1 MRRLLVCQRMAGPVS
16 GETSFSIAAADVPL
30 AFTSKPE
37 VMAGRTDPLCRSIA
51 WGAMIA
57 GSMVPMIFG
66 RSAGEDGYA
75 VPVAQV
81 LILVTTAVIL
91 SRSSRL
97 RPLSGFLLTIAILRL
112 GWSVI
117 APVLGDWAP
126 VQSLMSNLD
135 WGPKI
140 LVMRLLNVAGA
151 LLMLTTFVGRHVT
164 RDDLF
169 LQIGKLNSPVKPER
183 ILWFRSPLRWWH
195 LGPLIIVIFAM
206 AMTAFLFS
214 HLRPNFWQL
223 SQHWQLFP
231 WAVATAALN
240 AANEEFQFRCVPLA
254 HLRNVLPLHEAVW
267 LTALFF
273 GLAHYFGQPSG
284 WLGVVMATIAGFIWA
299 KSMVETRGVGWAF
312 GIHMLQDV
320 VIFYFLAMSMKN

>member
-1 MRRLLVCQRMAGPVS
+1 MSVSQQAAFPMAVAEATPALL
-16 GETSFSIAAADVPL
+16 
-30 AFTSKPE
+30 SKP
-37 VMAGRTDPLCRSIA
+37 AAIRADPWCRAIT
-51 WGAMIA
+51 WGAMLA
-57 GSMVPMIFG
+57 GSLLPTILG
-66 RSAGEDGYA
+66 HSAGEDGYA

-81 LILVTTAVIL
+81 LILVIAAVI
-91 SRSSRL
+91 SNRSTRFRSL
-97 RPLSGFLLTIAILRL
+97 TPFLLTIAILRL

-126 VQSLMSNLD
+126 VQGLMNDLD

-140 LVMRLLNVAGA
+140 FVTRLLNIAGA
-151 LLMLTTFVGRHVT
+151 LLMLTTFLGRNVT

-169 LQIGKLNSPVKPER
+169 LRIGKVNAPVKPER

-195 LGPLIIVIFAM
+195 LGPLIIVIFAA

-214 HLRPNFWQL
+214 NLRANFWQL
-223 SQHWQLFP
+223 TQHWQLFP

-254 HLRNVLPLHEAVW
+254 HLRHVLPLREAVW
-267 LTALFF
+267 LTSVFF

-284 WLGVVMATIAGFIWA
+284 WLGVAMATIAGFIWA
-299 KSMVETRGVGWAF
+299 KSMVETRGAGWAF
-312 GIHMLQDV
+312 GIHMIQDI
-320 VIFYFLAMSMKN
+320 VIFYFLAMSIK

>member
-1 MRRLLVCQRMAGPVS
+1 MAGPIS
-16 GETSFSIAAADVPL
+16 EEASFSIAVANVTRASL
-30 AFTSKPE
+30 AKPE
-37 VMAGRTDPLCRSIA
+37 GIAGRTDPLSRSIA
-51 WGAMIA
+51 WGAMLA
-57 GSMVPMIFG
+57 GSVVPIIFS
-66 RSAGEDGYA
+66 RVAGQDGSYS
-75 VPVAQV
+75 VPLAQV
-81 LILVTTAVIL
+81 LILVIAAVMV
-91 SRSSRL
+91 SRSNRL

-117 APVLGDWAP
+117 APVLGDWPP
-126 VQSLMSNLD
+126 VQSLMNNLD

-140 LVMRLLNVAGA
+140 FVSRLLNVAGA
-151 LLMLTTFVGRHVT
+151 LLMLATFVGRHVT

-169 LQIGKLNSPVKPER
+169 LRIGKLNAPVKPER

-214 HLRPNFWQL
+214 HLRPDFWQL

-254 HLRNVLPLHEAVW
+254 HLRNVLPVREALW
-267 LTALFF
+267 LTAIFF

-284 WLGVVMATIAGFIWA
+284 LVGIVMATIAGWIWA

-312 GIHMLQDV
+312 GIHMMQDV
-320 VIFYFLAMSMKN
+320 VIFYFLAMSMKS

>member
-1 MRRLLVCQRMAGPVS
+1 VRRLLVCQRMGGSVS
-16 GETSFSIAAADVPL
+16 EEAPFSVTVVGATP
-30 AFTSKPE
+30 AFVTEPE
-37 VMAGRTDPLCRSIA
+37 VTPGQVDPWCRVIA

-57 GSMVPMIFG
+57 GSMVPMIF
-66 RSAGEDGYA
+66 RRPSGEGGYS

-81 LILVTTAVIL
+81 LILVIAAVIL
-91 SRSSRL
+91 SRSSRFRL
-97 RPLSGFLLTIAILRL
+97 LSPFLFTIAILRL
-112 GWSVI
+112 GWSVV

-126 VQSLMSNLD
+126 VQSLMDDLD

-140 LVMRLLNVAGA
+140 FLTRLLNIVGA
-151 LLMLTTFVGRHVT
+151 LLMLTTFVGRYVT

-169 LQIGKLNSPVKPER
+169 LRVGKLNAPVKPER

-214 HLRPNFWQL
+214 HLRLDFWQL

-254 HLRNVLPLHEAVW
+254 YLRHVLPLGEGVW
-267 LTALFF
+267 LTAIFF

-284 WLGVVMATIAGFIWA
+284 WLGVAMATIAGFIWA
-299 KSMVETRGVGWAF
+299 KSMVETRGSGWAF
-312 GIHMLQDV
+312 GIHMLQDII
-320 VIFYFLAMSMKN
+320 IFYFLAMSMKN

>member
-1 MRRLLVCQRMAGPVS
+1 MAGPIS
-16 GETSFSIAAADVPL
+16 EETSFSFAVADVPP
-30 AFTSKPE
+30 ASPAKPE
-37 VMAGRTDPLCRSIA
+37 AISGRTDPLSRSIA
-51 WGAMIA
+51 WGAMLV
-57 GSMVPMIFG
+57 GSIVPIIFS
-66 RSAGEDGYA
+66 RVAGEAGFYS
-75 VPVAQV
+75 VPIAQV
-81 LILVTTAVIL
+81 LVLVIAAALV
-91 SRSSRL
+91 SRSNRL
-97 RPLSGFLLTIAILRL
+97 RPLSGFLLAIAILRL

-126 VQSLMSNLD
+126 VQSLMNNLD

-140 LVMRLLNVAGA
+140 FVTRLLNVAGA

-169 LQIGKLNSPVKPER
+169 LRIGKLNAPVKPER

-214 HLRPNFWQL
+214 HLRPDFWQL
-223 SQHWQLFP
+223 SQQWQLFP

-254 HLRNVLPLHEAVW
+254 HLRNVLPLNEAVW
-267 LTALFF
+267 LTAVFF

-284 WLGVVMATIAGFIWA
+284 WLGVLMATIAGFIWA